1 MSERYFQELLP
12 RLARFAMVIA
22 ILLLAFR
29 RDAVADETR
38 IDFAH
43 DIVPLLKRR
52 CGECH
57 TNGTRQGDLS
67 LDTRESILRSR
78 IVVSGKS
85 QESELIRRVE
95 STDPEQRMPAKG
107 PALTQ
112 REIGLLKAW
121 IDQGLPWE
129 RGFSFALSNYDAPL
143 RLTRPAVPQ
152 GFDEARSDLDR
163 LLLGEAR
170 DEARALNPIVDD
182 ATFARRVSLDLIGL
196 LPTREQLADLRSD
209 QTPDRRRSFARRLLQ
224 NRRAYADHWL
234 SFWNDLLRNDYR
246 GTGYIDGGRKQIS
259 AWLYQSLVDNK
270 PYDQF
275 ARELLDPG
283 PESEG
288 FINGIKWRGRVNASQ
303 IREIQ
308 FSQNVSQVFFGVN
321 LKCASCHDSFID
333 AWKLDDAYRMAAIV
347 AEGPLEIH
355 RCDKATGRM
364 ATAGFLWPE
373 LGEIDGAMPRPQRL
387 RRLAELATHRDNG
400 RFSRTIVNRIWQRL
414 MGRGIV
420 HPVDAMGS
428 RPWSEGLLDY
438 LACQLIDDG
447 YDLTKLLE
455 RIVDS
460 NAYQAQHHVVE
471 SESSTDDY
479 QFRGPELKRMTAEQ
493 FLDAIWQLT
502 CTGPEKIDAPVQQV
516 DFPPWA
522 PAEQRFHRA
531 ALLHCDALM
540 RSLGRP
546 NREQVVTTRGDVL
559 TTLQALD
566 LANGESMSE
575 LLQRGAANLRMRFA
589 GQPLDAMI
597 DTLFESAL
605 ARPPADEERQTSR
618 ELLGEPVSDA
628 GLADFL
634 WALVMLP
641 EFQLVR

>member
-1 MSERYFQELLP
+1 MRV
-12 RLARFAMVIA
+12 ARCAFVAA
-22 ILLLAFR
+22 ILLWTGGRA
-29 RDAVADETR
+29 AWADENR

-43 DIVPLLKRR
+43 DIVPLLKKR

-57 TNGTRQGDLS
+57 TNGTRQGELS
-67 LDTRESILRSR
+67 LDTRESILQSR
-78 IVVSGKS
+78 IVVPGKS

-107 PALTQ
+107 PALTN

-121 IDQGLPWE
+121 IDQGLAWE
-129 RGFSFALSNYDAPL
+129 RGFSFARSDYEAPL
-143 RLTRPAVPQ
+143 RLTRPDLPQ
-152 GFDEARSDLDR
+152 GFDDARSDLDR
-163 LLLGEAR
+163 WILGY
-170 DEARALNPIVDD
+170 ARARQIELNPVVDD
-182 ATFARRVSLDLIGL
+182 ATYARRASLDLIGL
-196 LPTREQLADLRSD
+196 LPTREQLVELRSD
-209 QTPDRRRSFARRLLQ
+209 PSPDRRRNFVSRLLQ
-224 NRRAYADHWL
+224 NRRAYAEHWL

-259 AWLYQSLVDNK
+259 AWLYQSLADNK

-275 ARELLDPG
+275 ARELLNPG
-283 PESEG
+283 SESEG

-333 AWKLDDAYRMAAIV
+333 AWKLDDAYRLAAIV
-347 AEGPLEIH
+347 ADGPLEIH
-355 RCDKATGRM
+355 RCDKATGRT

-373 LGEIDGAMPRPQRL
+373 LGEIDGALPKPQRL
-387 RRLAELATHRDNG
+387 QRLAELATHRDNG
-400 RFSRTIVNRIWQRL
+400 RFSRTIVNRVWQRL

-428 RPWSEGLLDY
+428 RPWSEELLDY
-438 LACQLIDDG
+438 LAAQFIDDG
-447 YDLTKLLE
+447 YDLTRLLE
-455 RIVDS
+455 RIADS
-460 NAYQAQHHVVE
+460 IAYQVQHQVSE
-471 SESSTDDY
+471 SESSVDDY
-479 QFRGPELKRMTAEQ
+479 RFRGPELKRMTAEQ

-502 CTGPEKIDAPVQQV
+502 GTGPEKIDAPVQLV
-516 DFPPWA
+516 DFPAWA
-522 PAEQRFHRA
+522 PPQQRFHRA

-566 LANGESMSE
+566 LANGEPLSE
-575 LLQRGAANLRMRFA
+575 LLQRGAANLRKRFDGETA
-589 GQPLDAMI
+589 AAMT
-597 DTLFESAL
+597 DSLFESAL
-605 ARPPADEERQTSR
+605 GRLPGDEERATARQ
-618 ELLGEPVSDA
+618 LLGEPASDE
-628 GLADFL
+628 GVADLL